1 MTAKN
6 EIEDDLKVAMR
17 SGDAQLKSTLR
28 MILSSIKLA
37 EIDKTTPLTESEVD
51 AVLHKEI
58 KSRRETITDAERAG
72 RPDLAAEAN
81 AEIVIISKYLPQQL
95 STEEIEALAKEAIT
109 EAGATSPKEMG
120 AVMKLLKPK
129 VLGRADGSQVSQIV
143 RRLLE

>member
-1 MTAKN
+1 MTAKK

-37 EIDKTTPLTESEVD
+37 EIDKTTPLNESEVD
-51 AVLHKEI
+51 AILQKEI
-58 KSRRETITDAERAG
+58 KSRRETIADAKRAG

-95 STEEIEALAKEAIT
+95 SAEEIEALAKEAIT
-109 EAGATSPKEMG
+109 ETGATSPKEMG
-120 AVMKLLKPK
+120 AVMKLLMPK
-129 VLGRADGSQVSQIV
+129 VQGRADGSQVSQIV